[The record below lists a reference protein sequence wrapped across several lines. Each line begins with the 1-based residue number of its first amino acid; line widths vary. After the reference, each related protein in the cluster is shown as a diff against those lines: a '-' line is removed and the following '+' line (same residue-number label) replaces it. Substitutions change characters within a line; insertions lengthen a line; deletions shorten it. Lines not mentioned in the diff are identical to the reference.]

1 MFKFACSLIIL
12 LALSPVTAMMS
23 DGDEGH
29 TSQKSS
35 ALPQEE
41 EKTHYWFLNIPER
54 GLVEGRCSKRSA
66 EHLELEMK
74 STRAWKA
81 RHETLKKE
89 HKELELEILE
99 KDGGGEEGVIPT
111 TSLSSEAK
119 KKHELEAELRKV
131 NFDDKYYQALTAK
144 YQWMLQYYICI
155 PDDTSSIRQ
164 RGIDANRRQLVLI
177 HADHMNMGLL
187 HRRWRLQDELAA
199 LSQEDQS
206 KEAR

>member
-1 MFKFACSLIIL
+1 MI
-12 LALSPVTAMMS
+12 S
-23 DGDEGH
+23 DRDEGPP
-29 TSQKSS
+29 SQKPS

-74 STRAWKA
+74 STRAWKKTYD
-81 RHETLKKE
+81 TLWIEQSQLK
-89 HKELELEILE
+89 LEILE
-99 KDGGGEEGVIPT
+99 KDGGGEYGIIPPT
-111 TSLSSEAK
+111 FSSPAAEK
-119 KKHELEAELRKV
+119 KYKLEAELRKV
-131 NFDDKYYQALTAK
+131 NFDDKYYQALTARQ
-144 YQWMLQYYICI
+144 QWLLQYYVCI
-155 PDDTSSIRQ
+155 PDDASLIRQ
-164 RGIDANRRQLVLI
+164 RGIKEVMRQLVLI

-199 LSQEDQS
+199 LSQEDQL